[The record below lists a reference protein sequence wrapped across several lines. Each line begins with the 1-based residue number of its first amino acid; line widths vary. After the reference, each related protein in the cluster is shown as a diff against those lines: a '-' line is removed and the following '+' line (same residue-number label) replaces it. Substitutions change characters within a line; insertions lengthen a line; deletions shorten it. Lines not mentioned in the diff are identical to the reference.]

1 MDCSNENFMF
11 HRQLAGS
18 EWLTQDELM
27 EHLLEKVDD
36 RDYEQFKMAIERLAQ
51 HPYAYRVTDFIH
63 KYRKAL
69 LSQTT
74 KYEITKVQ
82 YDENGR
88 AFVTTYGKLVKKFGP
103 LIQFFAISH
112 HI

>member
-1 MDCSNENFMF
+1 MF

-88 AFVTTYGKLVKKFGP
+88 AFVTTYGKLVKKLGP
-103 LIQFFAISH
+103 LIQIFVTSH